1 MLRVTGSGIDGG
13 VWKQVVWVLDA
24 VALAG
29 SVAGGGCSGSFSKLK
44 IRVVS
49 SGGGGGG
56 CSTGHHPSCCMAIAI
71 HGILSSCPSIDIVV
85 ALQQKEKNEKK
96 KFNANKLLF
105 MFCMLVD
112 LLQNSYIIGL
122 LNKTLSLFCEMR
134 HITCEV
140 KMSYCIQVKICA
152 FVIRNNILSNATYI
166 KLQFNLS
173 IEFFKIRFNLILRY
187 SIRLHLYRIEF
198 FRQRIHTARCTVTLL
213 FLGNTYSEKCYL
225 GGRIVIDK

>member
-49 SGGGGGG
+49 SGSGSG

-112 LLQNSYIIGL
+112 LLQNAYIIGL

-152 FVIRNNILSNATYI
+152 FVIRNNILRNAYI
-166 KLQFNLS
+166 HKVTIQF
-173 IEFFKIRFNLILRY
+173 K
-187 SIRLHLYRIEF
+187 YRVF
-198 FRQRIHTARCTVTLL
+198 
-213 FLGNTYSEKCYL
+213 
-225 GGRIVIDK
+225 

>member
-24 VALAG
+24 VALTG

-49 SGGGGGG
+49 CGGGGGG

-112 LLQNSYIIGL
+112 LLQNS
-122 LNKTLSLFCEMR
+122 
-134 HITCEV
+134 
-140 KMSYCIQVKICA
+140 
-152 FVIRNNILSNATYI
+152 
-166 KLQFNLS
+166 
-173 IEFFKIRFNLILRY
+173 
-187 SIRLHLYRIEF
+187 
-198 FRQRIHTARCTVTLL
+198 
-213 FLGNTYSEKCYL
+213 
-225 GGRIVIDK
+225 